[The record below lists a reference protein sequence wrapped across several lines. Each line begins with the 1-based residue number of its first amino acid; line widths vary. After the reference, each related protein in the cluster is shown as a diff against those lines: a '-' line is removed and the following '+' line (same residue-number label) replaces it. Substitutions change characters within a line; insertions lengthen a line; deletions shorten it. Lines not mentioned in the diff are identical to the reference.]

1 MAYIAMTGNAGT
13 FFLRFSAMNL
23 ADECA
28 VALYTVGLDHIR
40 VEAPDADGVRI
51 VACGEGQAVIPA
63 VNAFYNILLW
73 K

>member
-1 MAYIAMTGNAGT
+1 
-13 FFLRFSAMNL
+13 MNL